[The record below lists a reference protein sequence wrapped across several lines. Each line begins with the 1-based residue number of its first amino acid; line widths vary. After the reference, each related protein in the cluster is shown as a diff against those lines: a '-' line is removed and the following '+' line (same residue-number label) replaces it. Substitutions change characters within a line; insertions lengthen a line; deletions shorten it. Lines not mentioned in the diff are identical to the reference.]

1 MADLHYRCNPKVAAR
16 LAEATGF
23 PAEWYGIDEFYIMP
37 PPPPRRYWLF
47 NAPPRL
53 HELQAWKD
61 GGNALEGA
69 DFDEYCRLRGLHDF
83 YFFSRRVCGR
93 QWLRF
98 NLHGA
103 LAWAWSAP
111 NGWQTPWGQTYDRFR
126 MGIIARGHLKTTL
139 LTQDFAAWRAIRDP
153 EERILIYT
161 QSDEF
166 AEMILS
172 AIKTLF
178 EGGGTT
184 GEFFLRL
191 YGHLIPPES
200 ERGRRYK
207 WDQHNLELV
216 RQGRYTDPTIRSKG
230 FGGRL
235 AGSHNSVQLVDD
247 LTAEELTR
255 TQMEK
260 RIRALETLTPLYHS
274 LALGERRFVGTPWA
288 FYDTIKYAVKHWPQ
302 ALVARMP
309 WRKPNGE
316 LIYPPIEPVK
326 DHGGCSVPE
335 ALDAKRRNSWF
346 FSCQYECFPK
356 DVDKQGFNKDW
367 FRYFR
372 YDRGKITTLDRD
384 GKPEKPIELNDCNVF
399 LIIDPNTG
407 RKPGERAAAGVEM
420 NAPRIA
426 KVDYAGFIILAVDPK
441 NNWYVLRALR
451 WRCNPDELIDKT
463 FELVQIWQPKLVA
476 IETTAAQILFLT
488 LFRREWQAG
497 RPQFILRDW
506 GNNAGKSKIEERIKG
521 LIPLYANGF
530 IYHREG
536 ETVEA
541 AKGTSALEEELED
554 YPTAEYDDLS
564 DALSASLQLVY
575 APGDTNAEAMRAV
588 RQYDAR
594 ERKLS
599 GLDRGSR
606 KMAKWIMDAPNRRA
620 KQAQDDFWYEGE
632 AA

>member
-1 MADLHYRCNPKVAAR
+1 
-16 LAEATGF
+16 
-23 PAEWYGIDEFYIMP
+23 
-37 PPPPRRYWLF
+37 
-47 NAPPRL
+47 
-53 HELQAWKD
+53 
-61 GGNALEGA
+61 
-69 DFDEYCRLRGLHDF
+69 
-83 YFFSRRVCGR
+83 
-93 QWLRF
+93 
-98 NLHGA
+98 
-103 LAWAWSAP
+103 
-111 NGWQTPWGQTYDRFR
+111 
-126 MGIIARGHLKTTL
+126 
-139 LTQDFAAWRAIRDP
+139 
-153 EERILIYT
+153 
-161 QSDEF
+161 
-166 AEMILS
+166 
-172 AIKTLF
+172 
-178 EGGGTT
+178 
-184 GEFFLRL
+184 
-191 YGHLIPPES
+191 
-200 ERGRRYK
+200 
-207 WDQHNLELV
+207 
-216 RQGRYTDPTIRSKG
+216 
-230 FGGRL
+230 
-235 AGSHNSVQLVDD
+235 
-247 LTAEELTR
+247 
-255 TQMEK
+255 
-260 RIRALETLTPLYHS
+260 
-274 LALGERRFVGTPWA
+274 
-288 FYDTIKYAVKHWPQ
+288 
-302 ALVARMP
+302 
-309 WRKPNGE
+309 
-316 LIYPPIEPVK
+316 
-326 DHGGCSVPE
+326 
-335 ALDAKRRNSWF
+335 
-346 FSCQYECFPK
+346 
-356 DVDKQGFNKDW
+356 
-367 FRYFR
+367 
-372 YDRGKITTLDRD
+372 
-384 GKPEKPIELNDCNVF
+384 
-399 LIIDPNTG
+399 
-407 RKPGERAAAGVEM
+407 M